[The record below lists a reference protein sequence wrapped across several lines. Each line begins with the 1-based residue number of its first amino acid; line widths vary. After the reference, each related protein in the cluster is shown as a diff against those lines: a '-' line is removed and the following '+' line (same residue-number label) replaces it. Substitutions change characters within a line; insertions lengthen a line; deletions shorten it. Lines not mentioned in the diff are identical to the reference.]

1 MSIIAIG
8 WDVRGWRGNQQAVA
22 VLKIDSGQIEW
33 NISGDFQFEVNV
45 PLSLSSLLEPA
56 LGINYHPY
64 IADADKIII
73 GIDAPLAFSTKFKQL
88 LNDDTSE
95 FIPTLS
101 QITNPLAFRR
111 CEQWVKETYGKMPL
125 SASFDKLGNGATL
138 AISVAHSL
146 RNEGFQLVPQDILKS
161 DRAIIE
167 VYPGIHK
174 AGPNRA
180 SVAISPIHRL
190 IPSDYLPGTDQYD
203 AAICAITAAVH
214 AGAGYQF
221 NLPELSKFQV
231 NFDSAEGW
239 VYGLPAT
246 FISKYQL

>member
-95 FIPTLS
+95 FIPTPS

-111 CEQWVKETYGKMPL
+111 CEQWVNET
-125 SASFDKLGNGATL
+125 
-138 AISVAHSL
+138 
-146 RNEGFQLVPQDILKS
+146 
-161 DRAIIE
+161 
-167 VYPGIHK
+167 
-174 AGPNRA
+174 
-180 SVAISPIHRL
+180 
-190 IPSDYLPGTDQYD
+190 
-203 AAICAITAAVH
+203 
-214 AGAGYQF
+214 
-221 NLPELSKFQV
+221 
-231 NFDSAEGW
+231 
-239 VYGLPAT
+239 
-246 FISKYQL
+246 